1 MNRSQL
7 KPLLLSSTLLS
18 LAGMSLVTVA
28 PAMAQE
34 SPQAAADDDVVV
46 VTGTRI
52 AREGYVSSSPITT
65 IDADELSL
73 KQQKTQ

>member
-1 MNRSQL
+1 MNRPQL

-34 SPQAAADDDVVV
+34 SPQAAEDNDVVV

-73 KQQKTQ
+73 